1 MNWFDNLCHG
11 IKNCKLFFSVVWSF
25 RPWDAY
31 YNLSL
36 LKRSLEL
43 TKPHMEGYEGCE
55 KAQRQ
60 IQSCIDCIERL
71 VADDYIQKE
80 WAELEQK
87 YGELAI
93 EKGKTFDDGCVEVK
107 VIRKGGTEQITDEEL
122 GKLERQ
128 CWELENHRRNQDIE
142 TLFNTLKKFRSWW
155 S

>member
-1 MNWFDNLCHG
+1 MGWFYNLSYG
-11 IKNCKLFFSVVWSF
+11 LRNLKSFFSVIWTF
-25 RPWDAY
+25 RGYDSY
-31 YNLSL
+31 HTIEV
-36 LKRSLEL
+36 LKRCLEL
-43 TKPHMEGYEGCE
+43 TKPEIKGFEGDE

-60 IQSCIDCIERL
+60 IQACIDCIERL

-93 EKGKTFDDGCVEVK
+93 EKGQTFDDGCVEVK

-142 TLFNTLKKFRSWW
+142 TLFNTLKKFRNWW

>member
-1 MNWFDNLCHG
+1 MNWFYNLQHG
-11 IKNCKLFFSVVWSF
+11 VSNLRAFFHVVWNF

-55 KAQRQ
+55 KVQRQ
-60 IQSCIDCIERL
+60 IQSCIDCIDRL
-71 VADDYIQKE
+71 VKDEYGGQEAIDLENK
-80 WAELEQK
+80 WGKLELE
-87 YGELAI
+87 
-93 EKGKTFDDGCVEVK
+93 KGQVFEDGSVEVK
-107 VIRKGGTEQITDEEL
+107 VFRTKETAETTEEL
-122 GKLERQ
+122 AVEERKL
-128 CWELENHRRNQDIE
+128 WELENHRRNQDIE

>member
-1 MNWFDNLCHG
+1 MSIKQGLTNLRRFLPVIWNFNRYDG
-11 IKNCKLFFSVVWSF
+11 YSTLDV
-25 RPWDAY
+25 
-31 YNLSL
+31 
-36 LKRSLEL
+36 LKQCLIL
-43 TKPHMEGYEGCE
+43 TKSQMKGYEGCE
-55 KAQRQ
+55 KVQRQ

-93 EKGKTFDDGCVEVK
+93 EKGQTLDDGCVEVK

-142 TLFNTLKKFRSWW
+142 TLFNTLKKFRNWW
-155 S
+155 V

>member
-1 MNWFDNLCHG
+1 MNWFNNLCHG
-11 IKNCKLFFSVVWSF
+11 IKNCKLFFSVIWSF

-31 YNLSL
+31 YNLSI

-43 TKPHMEGYEGCE
+43 TKPRIEGFEGCE

-93 EKGKTFDDGCVEVK
+93 EKGQIFDDGCVEVK

-142 TLFNTLKKFRSWW
+142 TLFNTLKKFRNWW